1 MEFTLEEL
9 EQEHTVL
16 MGEAQSLLLTLE
28 QLDSLQFQYASV
40 GVSRN
45 DVLSLEQISGS
56 PTDLNPNYFTEVPS
70 QTNLNLAMEGLMDK
84 MNAGVMALF
93 GVVIGVIIAAFVWI
107 SKLFRSS
114 DSGTASANA
123 ALAAAQQQ
131 LNTLMVAEAA
141 LKAKVEGDNESK
153 VIELYRNLV
162 IPPLNDVLVA
172 TTFAALDTSVSK
184 FSSSGNLAFARQ
196 HSHVLRYITDGV
208 QYINPN
214 DEIVKGMVYENFENY
229 LTAMTALIQ
238 PTTPTQETYNR
249 QQTSFTEAGGHNFTA
264 QPVRPILD
272 LFAVQSGTS
281 RKIYADGN
289 PMSAAEYE
297 SLRKKTIE
305 ELRQVSSPQITKNI
319 SDFDKLALG
328 KGSLLNPDT
337 YRLKEEFDKLL
348 ARQAELSISVYFDTK
363 AASGRI
369 NEIVKN
375 LEDTKK
381 KVDRIRNS
389 GGMPDKAR
397 FKAFKDS
404 LDSVR
409 EDAKLMSNYALFYD
423 NFYKN
428 QAKFF
433 RTIYEGMKNV
443 QRELESRLNEETSE
457 SLKHAIRESKKHPDE
472 MVDRLKAIADKM

>member
-16 MGEAQSLLLTLE
+16 MGEAQSLLFTLE

-70 QTNLNLAMEGLMDK
+70 QTNLNLAMEGLLDK

-114 DSGTASANA
+114 DSGAASANA

-141 LKAKVEGDNESK
+141 LKAKVDNDNESK

-162 IPPLNDVLVA
+162 IPPLKDVLVA
-172 TTFAALDTSVSK
+172 TTYAALDNTVSM
-184 FSSSGNLAFARQ
+184 FSHPGSLAEASR
-196 HSHVLRYITDGV
+196 HSHVLRYITQGV

-214 DEIVKGMVYENFENY
+214 DEIVKGMVYENFDNY

-272 LFAVQSGTS
+272 LFAVKPGPS

-305 ELRQVSSPQITKNI
+305 ELRQCTSPQVAQNLATTKM
-319 SDFDKLALG
+319 AEV
-328 KGSLLNPDT
+328 KGSLLNPET
-337 YRLKEEFDKLL
+337 YRLKEEFDKILT
-348 ARQAELSISVYFDTK
+348 RQAELSISVYFDTK

-381 KVDRIRNS
+381 KVDRVRNS

-472 MVDRLKAIADKM
+472 MVERLKAIADKM